1 MIFGFGRNDEDEY
14 DDDEEF
20 ELVLFQGTVSGVE
33 VDISEHARLAE
44 AGLNRAK
51 ELVTDAIE
59 RRAELIRIEPKGER
73 TVAQFQVD
81 GIAFAGG
88 RMSKKEGLAVT
99 QVLKLLSGMDIKQRK
114 KPQHGGLKAEFE
126 EQKYVLDIHTKPL
139 GSGAER
145 LTINIVDV
153 KNAKY
158 GPDELDF
165 NPEIREKIR
174 ELSASK
180 TGLMIAAGPPGSGT
194 TTTAF
199 ALVRGIDS
207 YIFATYCFIDV
218 GHRELKNISTFDRR
232 EDESLDDALR
242 RLIRMEGDVAF
253 VDPISNEEI
262 LQTILNKQSE
272 LSIITEITAKD
283 AAFAVEKLCKLSGDP
298 KKIAEAVR
306 GVFGQKLIRRLCE
319 KCKKPYRP
327 NPKLLKKVGLDE
339 SVATLYKNYKF
350 DEEEDA
356 RPCKVCGGGGYI
368 GRIAMLELVEMTEGM
383 KAVVAKGASAA
394 DIKVQARK
402 EKMLTFKD
410 DGLRLVAEGM
420 TSLEELQ
427 RAFRA

>member
-1 MIFGFGRNDEDEY
+1 MIFGFGRSNEDEY
-14 DDDEEF
+14 DDEE
-20 ELVLFQGTVSGVE
+20 EMDLVLFQGTFSGVE

-44 AGLNRAK
+44 AGLERAK

-99 QVLKLLSGMDIKQRK
+99 QILKLLSGLDIKQRK
-114 KPQHGGLKAEFE
+114 KPQNGILKAEFDDV
-126 EQKYVLDIHTKPL
+126 KYYLDIHTKPL
-139 GSGAER
+139 GGGAER
-145 LTINIVDV
+145 LTINIIDV

-165 NPEIREKIR
+165 NPAVREKIR
-174 ELSASK
+174 ELSHSK
-180 TGLMIAAGPPGSGT
+180 TGLLIAAGPPGSGT

-199 ALVRGIDS
+199 AIARGIDS
-207 YIFATYCFIDV
+207 YIYAIYCFFDV
-218 GHRELKNISTFDRR
+218 GYRDLKNITPFDRR
-232 EDESLDDALR
+232 DDESLEEALQ

-253 VDPISNEEI
+253 VEPISDKEI
-262 LQTILNKQSE
+262 LETILKKQTE
-272 LSIITEITAKD
+272 LAIISEITAKD
-283 AAFAVEKLCKLSGDP
+283 AAFAIEKMCKLSGNP
-298 KKIAEAVR
+298 QQIAEAVR
-306 GVFGQKLIRRLCE
+306 GVFGQKLIRRLCT

-339 SVATLYKNYKF
+339 SVATLYRNHKF
-350 DEEEDA
+350 DEEEDL
-356 RPCKVCGGGGYI
+356 RPCKVCGGGGYY
-368 GRIAMLELVEMTEGM
+368 GRIAMLELIEMTESM
-383 KAVVAKGASAA
+383 KAVVAKGGSAA
-394 DIKVQARK
+394 DIKAQARK
-402 EKMLTFKD
+402 EKMLSFKN
-410 DGLRLVAEGM
+410 DGLRLVAEGI